1 MKNIF
6 LLIHRASELSELDKT
21 NSSLIPDGA
30 HSVTVGIQN
39 IRSNNHVISYSQ
51 ICQITR
57 VKLLVYTADHGRA
70 PLQRQAA
77 GQGGSQGNFPLSLI
91 KAAGGPRRGSG
102 QIYWISDKRG
112 VPPRNIIIVNCF
124 GAQIF
129 LSRTQYIFS
138 LTLFINKC
146 RCNMKSNN
154 IILSSI
160 CLNLW
165 LIIWL
170 NGVLCICPHR
180 FTIHLQFMWNTEYW
194 ILPIDINQN
203 QTMRQPILVSV
214 DPG

>member
-112 VPPRNIIIVNCF
+112 VPPRNIIIIVNCF

-129 LSRTQYIFS
+129 LSRTQYFFHR
-138 LTLFINKC
+138 LC
-146 RCNMKSNN
+146 
-154 IILSSI
+154 SSI
-160 CLNLW
+160 NVDATW
-165 LIIWL
+165 NPIISSFPQY
-170 NGVLCICPHR
+170 V
-180 FTIHLQFMWNTEYW
+180 
-194 ILPIDINQN
+194 
-203 QTMRQPILVSV
+203 
-214 DPG
+214 

>member
-1 MKNIF
+1 MICYIYHLWLPRVTSGEGLDHSCYIYNLKMKNIF

-129 LSRTQYIFS
+129 LSRTQYF
-138 LTLFINKC
+138 FIDF
-146 RCNMKSNN
+146 
-154 IILSSI
+154 
-160 CLNLW
+160 
-165 LIIWL
+165 
-170 NGVLCICPHR
+170 VH
-180 FTIHLQFMWNTEYW
+180 Q
-194 ILPIDINQN
+194 
-203 QTMRQPILVSV
+203 
-214 DPG
+214 